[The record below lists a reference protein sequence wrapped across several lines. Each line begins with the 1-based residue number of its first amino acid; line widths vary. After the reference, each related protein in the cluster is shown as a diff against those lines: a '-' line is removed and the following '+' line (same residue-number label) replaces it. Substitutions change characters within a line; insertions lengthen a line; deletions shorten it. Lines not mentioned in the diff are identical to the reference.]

1 MGEADTSELKEADLG
16 RIKRM
21 IPHRYPFLLI
31 DHVKDIVVGDCAVG
45 IKNVTV
51 NEPHFQGHFPDK
63 PVMPGVLIVEA
74 MAQTAGVLVVETLE
88 MIDQGLLVYFM
99 TLDKTRFR
107 KIVAPGDVLELH
119 VKILRGRGKIWKF
132 WGEAKVGGDVAAEAE
147 FSAIAHDVGCELLH
161 VEFKGGSLRVFLDR
175 PEADGGVTIDDCQA
189 VSRQISALL
198 DVHDFG
204 KKRYTLEVSSPG
216 LDRELYNPRD
226 YHRFTGHLVRVTFF
240 EEGDDGRRGKRTIV
254 GRLEGL
260 ATATAESA
268 NGNGEVSETG
278 EALDAESADSS
289 AESSGS
295 ITVAEGDRSW
305 TIPLSEIKVARLEIE
320 L

>member
-1 MGEADTSELKEADLG
+1 MGEAATTELKEADMN

-31 DHVKDIVVGDCAVG
+31 DHVKEIAVGDSAVG

-132 WGEAKVGGDVAAEAE
+132 WGEARVGGEVAAEAE
-147 FSAIAHDVGCELLH
+147 FSAMIIT
-161 VEFKGGSLRVFLDR
+161 
-175 PEADGGVTIDDCQA
+175 PDDE
-189 VSRQISALL
+189 
-198 DVHDFG
+198 
-204 KKRYTLEVSSPG
+204 KR
-216 LDRELYNPRD
+216 R
-226 YHRFTGHLVRVTFF
+226 
-240 EEGDDGRRGKRTIV
+240 
-254 GRLEGL
+254 
-260 ATATAESA
+260 
-268 NGNGEVSETG
+268 
-278 EALDAESADSS
+278 
-289 AESSGS
+289 
-295 ITVAEGDRSW
+295 
-305 TIPLSEIKVARLEIE
+305 
-320 L
+320 